1 MLNNKIDNGGDLL
14 DNSSHSFAP
23 IHTNSLDADRLISTY
38 RSACSFYNELSN
50 VLEDSIYKFDSATDT
65 NNQDFQYTNTP
76 DAWLDSSTTGQL
88 GINYAPG
95 IIDYNTG
102 KLIGDSNNE
111 FDTNSYPSNTDDLQ
125 VSNSDFGEAELYQ
138 LSTDTGSTEPYLT
151 AQSRRFS
158 EVYGYGLVDAAA
170 AVAQS
175 IGRSPFADVVN
186 RSNYY
191 DWGLDAISAPEV
203 WTQGYSGKNVVV
215 AVIDTGVDY
224 THADLNDNIWINSGE
239 IFGNGI
245 DDDRNGYVD
254 DIIGWDFVSNDYAP
268 MDYEGH
274 GTHVAGIIAA
284 ENNGYG
290 TIGVAYNAKIMPI
303 RVLDENGSGSYNNI
317 ARGIVYAA
325 DNGADV
331 INLSLGGGYS
341 SALEQAIKYATQ
353 KGAVVVMAAGNEG
366 AYKPTNPAALATNYG
381 IAVGAIDYDR
391 YVADFSNWAGDN
403 SNLNYVVAPG
413 VDIYSTV
420 PGNKYKFMDGTS
432 MATPYVSGVAALMLS
447 ANPNLTPNQVRQ
459 IITGTAI
466 G

>member
-1 MLNNKIDNGGDLL
+1 MLNNEIKNCGDLL
-14 DNSSHSFAP
+14 DNSSQSFAS
-23 IHTNSLDADRLISTY
+23 ITTNTLDSDRLISTL
-38 RSACSFYNELSN
+38 RNASSFYSELSN
-50 VLEDSIYKFDSATDT
+50 DLSDSIYKSDSTNT
-65 NNQDFQYTNTP
+65 NNSDYQYTNTT
-76 DAWLDSSTTGQL
+76 DGWLDNSMTGQFR
-88 GINYAPG
+88 INYAQQ

-102 KLIGDSNNE
+102 QSIGDSNGE
-111 FDTNSYPSNTDDLQ
+111 FDINSYPSNNDDLQ
-125 VSNSDFGEAELYQ
+125 VSNFDAGGELHQ
-138 LSTDTGSTEPYLT
+138 LSTDTSSTESYLT

-170 AVAQS
+170 AVAES
-175 IGRSPFADVVN
+175 IGRSRFADVVN

-191 DWGLDAISAPEV
+191 DWGLDAISVPEV

-215 AVIDTGVDY
+215 AVVDTGVDY
-224 THADLNDNIWINSGE
+224 THADLNDNIWFNSGE

-254 DIIGWDFVSNDYAP
+254 DVIGWNFVNNNNNP
-268 MDYEGH
+268 MDYNEH

-284 ENNGYG
+284 ENNGSG
-290 TIGVAYNAKIMPI
+290 INGVAYNAKIMPI
-303 RVLDENGSGSYNNI
+303 RVLDEKGSGSFDNI

-341 SALEQAIKYATQ
+341 STLEQAIKYATQ

-381 IAVGAIDYDR
+381 IAVGAIDYYG
-391 YVADFSNWAGDN
+391 YVTDFSNWAGSN

-413 VDIYSTV
+413 DDIYSTV
-420 PGNKYKFMDGTS
+420 PGNDYKFLDGTS
-432 MATPYVSGVAALMLS
+432 MATPYVCGVAALMLS
-447 ANPNLTPNQVRQ
+447 ANPYLTPNQVRQ
-459 IITGTAI
+459 IIAGTAI

>member
-1 MLNNKIDNGGDLL
+1 MLNNQIDNGGDLL
-14 DNSSHSFAP
+14 DNSSQSFAP
-23 IHTNSLDADRLISTY
+23 ITTNPLDSERLLSTP
-38 RSACSFYNELSN
+38 RNASSFYSEFSN
-50 VLEDSIYKFDSATDT
+50 DLEYSIYESDNVDT
-65 NNQDFQYTNTP
+65 NNPDYQYTT
-76 DAWLDSSTTGQL
+76 DGWLDNSIADQF
-88 GINYAPG
+88 GINYDQQF
-95 IIDYNTG
+95 IDYNTG
-102 KLIGDSNNE
+102 ESIGGSNGE
-111 FDTNSYPSNTDDLQ
+111 FDLSNLFVNNDDIQISNFDTD
-125 VSNSDFGEAELYQ
+125 GELYQ
-138 LSTDTGSTEPYLT
+138 LSTNTSSTEPYLT

-158 EVYGYGLVDAAA
+158 QVYGYGLVDAAA

-175 IGRSPFADVVN
+175 IGRSRFADVVN

-331 INLSLGGGYS
+331 INLSLGGSYS
-341 SALEQAIKYATQ
+341 STIEQAIKYATQ

-420 PGNKYKFMDGTS
+420 PGNKYEFMDGTS